1 MRTLYSDDSIQLTCA
16 HCRSS
21 FRVRSR
27 TSLRPG
33 TKSTCVSCGT
43 KFIVMAGPV
52 IPAAPPRRI
61 EAPRPADPNAE
72 PASVQQ
78 SAEQIPSQGPKTYR
92 LSFFG
97 FGGSLFGMH
106 LVNLCLTILTLGLYT
121 FWAKVKVRSYL
132 YSQTQCAGDR
142 FAYHGTPRE
151 LLNGA
156 GRATLL
162 FGLPYLT
169 LSMAPRYFGMGAATV
184 ITGQVL
190 STILFML
197 FLPVA
202 VTGARRYRLSRSSWR
217 GIRFSFRGKAVEFM
231 KLFLKG
237 SLLTAVTLGAYY
249 PLFEVRRQAYLLD
262 HSYLGSER
270 FSFDGDRYGIAR
282 SFVGSVLLLPFTF
295 GCSWFW
301 YMAAR
306 QRYFWNHSTFCGG
319 RFVCTVQ
326 GWPLFKL
333 KLGNFLLLLC
343 SSGLAWPWTT
353 VRYTRFL
360 FSNLRLNG
368 AVAVES
374 IAQVELAAN
383 ATGEGLSSFLDTGFD
398 LG

>member
-1 MRTLYSDDSIQLTCA
+1 M
-16 HCRSS
+16 
-21 FRVRSR
+21 
-27 TSLRPG
+27 
-33 TKSTCVSCGT
+33 
-43 KFIVMAGPV
+43 
-52 IPAAPPRRI
+52 PAAP
-61 EAPRPADPNAE
+61 DAE
-72 PASVQQ
+72 PAPVQPAGQTPSV
-78 SAEQIPSQGPKTYR
+78 GPKTYR

-97 FGGSLFGMH
+97 IGGSLFGMH
-106 LVNLCLTILTLGLYT
+106 LVNICLTILTLGLYS

-169 LSMAPRYFGMGAATV
+169 LSMAPRYFGFGTATV
-184 ITGQVL
+184 ITGQIL

-231 KLFLKG
+231 RLFLKG

-249 PLFEVRRQAYLLD
+249 PLFEVRRQAYLID

-270 FSFDGDRYGIAR
+270 FSFNGDRYGLAR
-282 SFVGSVLLLPFTF
+282 SYVGSALLLPVTF

-333 KLGNFLLLLC
+333 KLGNGLLLLG
-343 SSGLAWPWTT
+343 SFGLAWPWTA
-353 VRYTRFL
+353 VRNARFL

-368 AVAVES
+368 AVAVER
-374 IAQVELAAN
+374 IAQDKLAAN
-383 ATGEGLSSFLDTGFD
+383 ATGEGLSSLLDTGFD

>member
-1 MRTLYSDDSIQLTCA
+1 MASPSTDNSIQLTCA
-16 HCRSS
+16 HCRSH

-27 TSLRPG
+27 TSLKPG
-33 TKSTCVSCGT
+33 AKSACVSCGT
-43 KFIVMAGPV
+43 RFLVLAGPV
-52 IPAAPPRRI
+52 APPAPPQRLESPRPAAPH
-61 EAPRPADPNAE
+61 AE
-72 PASVQQ
+72 PASGRPSAAQ
-78 SAEQIPSQGPKTYR
+78 SPSHGPKIYSLR
-92 LSFFG
+92 FFG
-97 FGGSLFGMH
+97 VGGSLFGMH
-106 LVNLCLTILTLGLYT
+106 LINLCLTLLTLGLYS

-142 FAYHGTPRE
+142 FAYHGTPQE

-169 LSMAPRYFGMGAATV
+169 LSMAPGYFEMGAAIV
-184 ITGQVL
+184 IVGQLL
-190 STILFML
+190 STVLFML

-231 KLFLKG
+231 TLFLKG

-249 PLFEVRRQAYLLD
+249 PLFDVRRQAYLID

-270 FSFDGDRYGIAR
+270 FSFDGDRYGLAR
-282 SFVGSVLLLPFTF
+282 SFLGSVLLLPITF
-295 GCSWFW
+295 GCSWVW
-301 YMAAR
+301 YLAAR
-306 QRYFWNHSTFCGG
+306 QRYIWNHATLCGG

-326 GWPLFKL
+326 GWPLLKL
-333 KLGNFLLLLC
+333 KFGNFLLLLG
-343 SSGLAWPWTT
+343 SLGLAWPWTG
-353 VRYTRFL
+353 VRNVRFL

-368 AVAVES
+368 ARAVER
-374 IAQVELAAN
+374 IGQDQRATN
-383 ATGEGLSSFLDTGFD
+383 ATGEGLSSWLDTGFD

>member
-1 MRTLYSDDSIQLTCA
+1 MRSPSTDDSIQLACA
-16 HCRSS
+16 HCRSH

-33 TKSTCVSCGT
+33 SKSACSSCGT
-43 KFIVMAGPV
+43 RFLVVAGPV
-52 IPAAPPRRI
+52 QPAAALRSVK
-61 EAPRPADPNAE
+61 ASQPADPNAE
-72 PASVQQ
+72 QALSP
-78 SAEQIPSQGPKTYR
+78 SAEPVSSPGPKTYR

-106 LVNLCLTILTLGLYT
+106 LVNVCLTILTLGLYS

-162 FGLPYLT
+162 FGLPYLI
-169 LSMAPRYFGMGAATV
+169 LSMAPRYFGMGAANV
-184 ITGQVL
+184 ISGQVL

-197 FLPVA
+197 FVPVA
-202 VTGARRYRLSRSSWR
+202 VMGARRYRLSRSSWR

-237 SLLTAVTLGAYY
+237 SLLTTVTLGAYY
-249 PLFEVRRQAYLLD
+249 PLFEVRRQAYLIN
-262 HSYLGSER
+262 HSYLGSAP
-270 FSFDGDRYGIAR
+270 FSFDGDRYGLAR

-301 YMAAR
+301 YVAAR

-319 RFVCTVQ
+319 RFVCTIL
-326 GWPLFKL
+326 GWPLCKL
-333 KLGNFLLLLC
+333 KLGNGLLLLG
-343 SSGLAWPWTT
+343 SLGLAWPWTT
-353 VRYTRFL
+353 VRNVRFL
-360 FSNLRLNG
+360 FDNLRLNG
-368 AVAVES
+368 AMAVES
-374 IAQVELAAN
+374 IARDELATN

>member
-1 MRTLYSDDSIQLTCA
+1 MASLSTDDSIQLTCT
-16 HCRSS
+16 HCRSR

-27 TSLRPG
+27 ASLKPG
-33 TKSTCVSCGT
+33 TKSACASCGT
-43 KFIVMAGPV
+43 KFFVVAGPV
-52 IPAAPPRRI
+52 PPAAPPQRI
-61 EAPRPADPNAE
+61 TAPSSADADAE
-72 PASVQQ
+72 PASVP
-78 SAEQIPSQGPKTYR
+78 SGEQIPSQGPKTYR

-97 FGGSLFGMH
+97 VGGSLFGMH
-106 LVNLCLTILTLGLYT
+106 LVNLCLTILTLGLYS

-169 LSMAPRYFGMGAATV
+169 LSLAPRYFEMGAATLV
-184 ITGQVL
+184 TGQLL
-190 STILFML
+190 STILLML

-217 GIRFSFRGKAVEFM
+217 GIRFSFRGKAIEFM
-231 KLFLKG
+231 TLFLKG
-237 SLLTAVTLGAYY
+237 SLLTTITLGAYY
-249 PLFEVRRQAYLLD
+249 PLFEVRRQAYLID

-270 FSFDGDRYGIAR
+270 FSFDGDRYGLAR

-306 QRYFWNHSTFCGG
+306 QRYFWNHSTLCGG

-326 GWPLFKL
+326 GWPLLKL
-333 KLGNFLLLLC
+333 KLGNFLLLFGSL
-343 SSGLAWPWTT
+343 GLAWPWTT
-353 VRYTRFL
+353 VRNARFL

-368 AVAVES
+368 AMAVER
-374 IAQVELAAN
+374 IAQDERAVT

>member
-1 MRTLYSDDSIQLTCA
+1 MQ
-16 HCRSS
+16 
-21 FRVRSR
+21 
-27 TSLRPG
+27 
-33 TKSTCVSCGT
+33 ST
-43 KFIVMAGPV
+43 I
-52 IPAAPPRRI
+52 
-61 EAPRPADPNAE
+61 
-72 PASVQQ
+72 
-78 SAEQIPSQGPKTYR
+78 QIPSLDPRTYR

-106 LVNLCLTILTLGLYT
+106 LINVCLTILTLGLYS
-121 FWAKVKVRSYL
+121 FWAKVKVRSYM

-142 FAYHGTPRE
+142 FAYHGTARE

-162 FGLPYLT
+162 FGLPYLA
-169 LSMAPRYFGMGAATV
+169 LSMAPRYLAMGGGLV
-184 ITGQVL
+184 IAGQVL
-190 STILFML
+190 AALLFMS

-217 GIRFSFRGKAVEFM
+217 GIHFSFRGHALEFT

-237 SLLTAVTLGAYY
+237 SLLTGVTLGAYY
-249 PLFEVRRQAYLLD
+249 PLFEVKRQAYLIN
-262 HSYLGSER
+262 HSYLGTHQ
-270 FSFDGDRYGIAR
+270 FSFDGDNYGIAR
-282 SFVGSVLLLPFTF
+282 SFVGAVLLLPLSV

-301 YMAAR
+301 YVAAR

-326 GWPLFKL
+326 GWPLLTL

-343 SSGLAWPWTT
+343 SFGFAWPWTT
-353 VRYTRFL
+353 VRNARFL
-360 FSNLRLNG
+360 FRNLHLHG
-368 AVAVES
+368 ALAVES
-374 IAQVELAAN
+374 ITQDQLAAT